1 MTSYQSS
8 NNHSSE
14 EDKHLSGDE
23 KTFSPSD
30 IVEKAIVEEKSIG
43 VEKAEIL
50 ANQWK
55 HTFWFKLLLGFSAFL
70 CGYAYG
76 LDSQTRYVYTAYAT
90 ASWSE
95 HSLLTTVNAI
105 MGWWQ
110 LPVNPSMPD
119 CRMSLVVWS
128 CLLLQC
134 CFTWLVLLLNASCQP
149 LMLMLLVLCCSKLD
163 TVVSLLCCYSFCLIS
178 QV

>member
-105 MGWWQ
+105 TGGGCQSTRLCQIVGCPW
-110 LPVNPSMPD
+110 SFG
-119 CRMSLVVWS
+119 VVY
-128 CLLLQC
+128 
-134 CFTWLVLLLNASCQP
+134 
-149 LMLMLLVLCCSKLD
+149 CCS
-163 TVVSLLCCYSFCLIS
+163 VVLRGWYYY
-178 QV
+178 

>member
-105 MGWWQ
+105 TGVVAAASQ
-110 LPVNPSMPD
+110 PVYARLSD
-119 CRMSLVVWS
+119 VLGRLELFIVAVLFYVVG
-128 CLLLQC
+128 
-134 CFTWLVLLLNASCQP
+134 T
-149 LMLMLLVLCCSKLD
+149 
-163 TVVSLLCCYSFCLIS
+163 II
-178 QV
+178 

>member
-50 ANQWK
+50 FFQAED
-55 HTFWFKLLLGFSAFL
+55 GIR
-70 CGYAYG
+70 
-76 LDSQTRYVYTAYAT
+76 D
-90 ASWSE
+90 
-95 HSLLTTVNAI
+95 
-105 MGWWQ
+105 
-110 LPVNPSMPD
+110 
-119 CRMSLVVWS
+119 
-128 CLLLQC
+128 
-134 CFTWLVLLLNASCQP
+134 
-149 LMLMLLVLCCSKLD
+149 D
-163 TVVSLLCCYSFCLIS
+163 TV
-178 QV
+178 

>member
-14 EDKHLSGDE
+14 EDKHLSGAE

-105 MGWWQ
+105 TGGGG
-110 LPVNPSMPD
+110 
-119 CRMSLVVWS
+119 
-128 CLLLQC
+128 
-134 CFTWLVLLLNASCQP
+134 SCQSTRLCQIVGCP
-149 LMLMLLVLCCSKLD
+149 WSFVVVYCCS
-163 TVVSLLCCYSFCLIS
+163 VVLRGWYYY
-178 QV
+178 